1 MITSSTT
8 NIKDVGTVVYSIDE
22 SALSILQSLKLNHPE
37 KLDCDDLDHVY
48 IGFSRS
54 PEKQSRFYGQ
64 DILRVEFYVLWTS
77 DSHASL
83 EDNVPLPNEDKYGG
97 WYNFKVDIVTESH
110 DKYEFDPSYNVIEMS
125 IHECEATKDD
135 DFVQKMFD
143 GCLEFLNSI

>member
-1 MITSSTT
+1 MITSSAT

-22 SALSILQSLKLNHPE
+22 SALSILQSLKLGQPE
-37 KLDCDDLDHVY
+37 KLDDDLEHVH

-54 PEKQSRFYGQ
+54 LEKPFRFYGK

-77 DSHASL
+77 DSNASL
-83 EDNVPLPNEDKYGG
+83 GDGAQLPNEDKYGG
-97 WYNFKVDIVTESH
+97 WYNFKIDIVTDSH
-110 DKYEFDPSYNVIEMS
+110 SIYEFDSSYNVIEMS
-125 IHECEATKDD
+125 IHECEVTKGD